1 MNAYRLAHRIGIILV
16 VLSVLALGLPLTH
29 AQDGGNVSTNYQLNM
44 RTGPG
49 TTYTVV
55 TVLPAGTALV
65 LEARNADTSWVLG
78 HTQDNAYR
86 GWVASLYLSYPTG
99 YAAVRLPVSDEV
111 VSAPSAP
118 ESSPAESAPA
128 PAAAPSGGVGAY
140 SNYQMN
146 VRSGPGTNYSSL
158 GMIAANTGVVL
169 EGRNADSSW
178 VLMHTEDGSMRGWL
192 ASLYLRFVTV
202 APASLPLSDEI
213 VNAPSA
219 APVAG
224 TTSSYDNINL
234 GGFDLASVEG
244 IDLTAY
250 PAVGNA
256 TARARE
262 IFLHGQ
268 ALGRNPHVLAKAGDC
283 TTQDWPFLKLCATGN
298 YNLGEYGYLQ
308 GAINQF
314 GASFLYNS
322 LSDHAAFTAG
332 AVLNPQ
338 WAEPSVCSV
347 GESPLQCEFRVHQ
360 PSVIIILF
368 GSMDIHVE
376 TPAEFNAYLRQVV
389 QESIDAGVIPILS
402 TFQGNR
408 AMWDRSILY
417 NKIIVRV
424 AMDYNVPLVN
434 LWLALQPLPNYGLE
448 GDNYHVGRPPTDD
461 LACYLVSPY
470 LQESGYNAL
479 NLVMLQTLYN
489 VWQGAMQ

>member
-1 MNAYRLAHRIGIILV
+1 MNSKRYASGLVLALV
-16 VLSVLALGLPLTH
+16 LVLALGLPLAY
-29 AQDGGNVSTNYQLNM
+29 AQEDGGVTTSYQLNM

-213 VNAPSA
+213 VNAPPPPSNGDA
-219 APVAG
+219 DSGSPA
-224 TTSSYDNINL
+224 N
-234 GGFDLASVEG
+234 FDPASVAN
-244 IDLTAY
+244 IDLRAY
-250 PAVGNA
+250 PPVGNA

-262 IFLHGQ
+262 IFW
-268 ALGRNPHVLAKAGDC
+268 AGRAMGNNPHVVAKVGDC
-283 TTQDWPFLKLCATGN
+283 TTEHLNFLRPLAWGK
-298 YNLGEYGYLQ
+298 YNLGPYAELEGVV
-308 GAINQF
+308 NQF
-314 GASFLYNS
+314 RESFGYESIADYTAFNTNS
-322 LSDHAAFTAG
+322 VQSP
-332 AVLNPQ
+332 V
-338 WAEPSVCSV
+338 WADPNVCLPD
-347 GESPLQCEFRVHQ
+347 ESPLLCEYRIHK
-360 PSVIIILF
+360 PSVAIIMF
-368 GSMDIHVE
+368 GTMDIHAMSA
-376 TPAEFNAYLRQVV
+376 AEFDFYLRQVV
-389 QESIDAGVIPILS
+389 NQTIEAGVIPILS
-402 TFQGNR
+402 TFPGNSS
-408 AMWDRSILY
+408 DPGTSTLF
-417 NKIIVRV
+417 NQIIVRV
-424 AMDYNVPLVN
+424 ALDNDIPLIN
-434 LWLALQPLPNYGLE
+434 LWLALQSLPNHGLALD
-448 GDNYHVGRPPTDD
+448 GYHLSQPPYEQSCVFVG
-461 LACYLVSPY
+461 
-470 LQESGYNAL
+470 ESMEAGYTVR
-479 NLVMLQTLYN
+479 NLVTLQTLDN
-489 VWQGAMQ
+489 VWRGAMQ